1 MKIYKNTTLSE
12 QFQNT
17 TLSEQFQNTTLS
29 NSSKIPHCRNSSKI
43 PHCRNSS
50 KIPHRR
56 NSSKIPHCRNSSK
69 MPHCRNSSKIPH
81 CWNSE
86 SGAKHN
92 KKNQI
97 KNNYTCF
104 SSVIFKLSI
113 SLEMP
118 VPSFPSFP
126 VVDWFC
132 LFVDSWVLSFSLEDY
147 SVFGNFVITLICS
160 TCTHTGDKKI
170 NYVCVLTQY

>member
-29 NSSKIPHCRNSSKI
+29 NSSKIPHCRNSSKM

-50 KIPHRR
+50 KMPHYR

-69 MPHCRNSSKIPH
+69 IPHCRNSSKIPH